1 MKNTDFSPTHSET
14 LVFIGA
20 GATAKLGMPQTSTQ
34 TKIFRELSND
44 GADYKKILSDYDY
57 FSPKDLSKID
67 SFLKVLDGI
76 KDDES
81 NLRISEDDLKEMRNI
96 YRHYGDDALLKIRIM
111 ELRRDYDWNA
121 LKKIFQVCPFNTR
134 EGKDNLIRDAY
145 SLIDKKL
152 LAHQSLKVKI
162 TDENEVNL
170 PVNRLQ
176 GARNFLILFVNML
189 FAAAW
194 YKITDGKKA
203 DDFEKYK
210 KFINTFGKMMQNEG
224 HLFYSR
230 NYNVNE
236 RDFYLFTTSF
246 VSFNFEMVFPWLLMN
261 SHRELNTSRTTYIDG
276 HLMKLWLDFGVEH
289 RGRKNKAGNP
299 IPTLE
304 FTESVASREN
314 EDAHSGTPFN
324 RAGKFYFA
332 HGSSNWRECPIC
344 GRMTFFNGGNHWE
357 YKSKRLIPP
366 FPIPF
371 FEDENYEPPNKK
383 EWEWRKNKLHW
394 DSMQC
399 MHCGSET
406 HALDAPMIM
415 QSLYK
420 STPTSFLEEIQ
431 RNVRV
436 SLEKARHIVLF
447 GYQLPSD
454 DVVWQQTFA
463 EAVRPRIGS
472 SKEAFCSVVVGCNG
486 KCEWLYD
493 DALEQ
498 YVERYR
504 KDDEAESYGVPAIEN
519 AWAIFGKDK
528 VRAWTGGIPDVFGN
542 CTEADVKELL
552 YPRDFGKLDW
562 KNTRIEE

>member
-1 MKNTDFSPTHSET
+1 
-14 LVFIGA
+14 
-20 GATAKLGMPQTSTQ
+20 
-34 TKIFRELSND
+34 
-44 GADYKKILSDYDY
+44 
-57 FSPKDLSKID
+57 
-67 SFLKVLDGI
+67 
-76 KDDES
+76 
-81 NLRISEDDLKEMRNI
+81 
-96 YRHYGDDALLKIRIM
+96 
-111 ELRRDYDWNA
+111 
-121 LKKIFQVCPFNTR
+121 
-134 EGKDNLIRDAY
+134 
-145 SLIDKKL
+145 
-152 LAHQSLKVKI
+152 
-162 TDENEVNL
+162 
-170 PVNRLQ
+170 
-176 GARNFLILFVNML
+176 
-189 FAAAW
+189 
-194 YKITDGKKA
+194 
-203 DDFEKYK
+203 
-210 KFINTFGKMMQNEG
+210 
-224 HLFYSR
+224 
-230 NYNVNE
+230 
-236 RDFYLFTTSF
+236 
-246 VSFNFEMVFPWLLMN
+246 
-261 SHRELNTSRTTYIDG
+261 
-276 HLMKLWLDFGVEH
+276 
-289 RGRKNKAGNP
+289 
-299 IPTLE
+299 
-304 FTESVASREN
+304 
-314 EDAHSGTPFN
+314 
-324 RAGKFYFA
+324 
-332 HGSSNWRECPIC
+332 
-344 GRMTFFNGGNHWE
+344 MTFFNGGNHWE

-493 DALEQ
+493 DVLEQ